1 MLIKFRIIVLAVVA
15 IVGIFSLI
23 LMIYDDYFTGAYRRD
38 DVQLQREYSSVH
50 INQSTNISLQQGPN
64 EQRIQKSTNVSI
76 YHKNSGGPKEQ
87 VQKST
92 DSIYL
97 ENSGGHYEQRV
108 QNSTDVS
115 IYLEN
120 LGGLGAYYSPILYTS
135 LVENKSECTIP
146 NGKCVFEG
154 DNPKTD
160 VVYRS
165 TSLFSS
171 SLPLRYCER
180 QILAALNT
188 EPVGYSSAAAMKMF
202 HSADIKIDHH
212 LSSHIPYT
220 EACFIPWKKEL
231 YKTPD
236 PSGRKGVALLMSKC
250 REKWRNDYIL
260 ELSKYIHIYSYG
272 RCFHNVSVPSSRDQ
286 FIATFTPI
294 TKKHRMVVTF
304 ENNVEKDYITEKI
317 SLCYKS
323 GVIPVYWGPPEIY
336 LWVPGNHTFIDPQR
350 FKGPKELAE
359 YLKRVDEDDDLFRY
373 HTSNFEFERTEK
385 MVDRYCKGKL
395 PYTVESLCE
404 LCKIAQNLKHSRLQ
418 KGVSPPTC

>member
-1 MLIKFRIIVLAVVA
+1 MVRTAFPKQFIFVVIITTVVFMSA
-15 IVGIFSLI
+15 LYIF
-23 LMIYDDYFTGAYRRD
+23 THRGHTR
-38 DVQLQREYSSVH
+38 Q
-50 INQSTNISLQQGPN
+50 ISLDELHG
-64 EQRIQKSTNVSI
+64 RISLYGASTYRTRVPI
-76 YHKNSGGPKEQ
+76 YP
-87 VQKST
+87 
-92 DSIYL
+92 
-97 ENSGGHYEQRV
+97 ENSDGHDHKVNYRT
-108 QNSTDVS
+108 NVS

-120 LGGLGAYYSPILYTS
+120 YDGLKAYYAPNTLYS
-135 LVENKSECTIP
+135 SIFDKNSECLIP
-146 NGKCVFEG
+146 NGKCVFEVS
-154 DNPKTD
+154 NTKAD

-165 TSLFSS
+165 TSVFSS

-188 EPVGYSSAAAMKMF
+188 EPVGYSSAEAMKMF

-220 EACFIPWKKEL
+220 EACYLPWKKEL

-236 PSGRKGVALLMSKC
+236 PSGRKGVALLMSNC

-272 RCFHNVSVPSSRDQ
+272 RCFHNVSESDSRAQ
-286 FIATFTPI
+286 YGATFPSV

-317 SLCYKS
+317 ALCYKS

-336 LWVPGNHTFIDPQR
+336 LWVPGNHTFIDPQK

-359 YLKRVDEDDDLFRY
+359 YLRRVDEDDNLFRY

-385 MVDRYCKGKL
+385 MVARYCKGNL
-395 PYTVESLCE
+395 PYTVDSLCK
-404 LCKIAQNLKHSRLQ
+404 LCKVAQDVKISRL
-418 KGVSPPTC
+418 KEGLNPPTCN